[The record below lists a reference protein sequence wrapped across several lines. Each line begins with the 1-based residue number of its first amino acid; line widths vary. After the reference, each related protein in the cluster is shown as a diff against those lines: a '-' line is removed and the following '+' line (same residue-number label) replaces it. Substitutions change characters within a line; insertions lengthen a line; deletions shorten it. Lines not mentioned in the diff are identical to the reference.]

1 MDKNILGKRLFELRK
16 TRGWAQPEVGKK
28 IGTSGA
34 IVGRYERGE
43 MTPSIEVVKKFA
55 EAFGVTLDYLVAEGA
70 QPSTLQDAKML
81 QRLKAIES
89 LSADE
94 RDKLLYVVDGLLRD
108 AQARRA
114 YSPAAVS

>member
-1 MDKNILGKRLFELRK
+1 MDKNTLGKRLFELRK
-16 TRGWAQPEVGKK
+16 TRGWSQPDVGKK

-34 IVGRYERGE
+34 IIGRYERGE
-43 MTPSIEVVKKFA
+43 MTPSIDVVKKFA

-70 QPSTLQDAKML
+70 QPAALQDARML

-89 LSADE
+89 LSAEE
-94 RDKLLYVVDGLLRD
+94 RERLLYVVDGLLRD

-114 YSPAAVS
+114 YNPAVMS